1 MTSATRHRLPNRRGS
16 ETFDFHC
23 NGFHYIATVAFFD
36 DGTLAE
42 IFLCN
47 GKAGSSTDSAA
58 KDSAI
63 VASLGLQ
70 FGIPVDV
77 IRHRFSRHCK
87 FAAWLCAR
95 YPRGRRLVMRPG
107 INLER
112 GTTRQLELLA
122 LRSFEL
128 ADRVAAGEL
137 QFLDAVDVAFDSA
150 VASGLADLVG
160 YDVLQVLLA
169 ATFEK
174 VRP

>member
-77 IRHRFSRHCK
+77 IRHALLRDSR
-87 FAAWLCAR
+87 
-95 YPRGRRLVMRPG
+95 G
-107 INLER
+107 IANSPL
-112 GTTRQLELLA
+112 GYALDILA
-122 LRSFEL
+122 G
-128 ADRVAAGEL
+128 AG
-137 QFLDAVDVAFDSA
+137 S
-150 VASGLADLVG
+150 S
-160 YDVLQVLLA
+160 
-169 ATFEK
+169 
-174 VRP
+174 

>member
-63 VASLGLQ
+63 VASFRSPIWHSGRC
-70 FGIPVDV
+70 
-77 IRHRFSRHCK
+77 IRHALLRDSR
-87 FAAWLCAR
+87 
-95 YPRGRRLVMRPG
+95 G
-107 INLER
+107 IANSPL
-112 GTTRQLELLA
+112 GYALDILA
-122 LRSFEL
+122 G
-128 ADRVAAGEL
+128 AG
-137 QFLDAVDVAFDSA
+137 S
-150 VASGLADLVG
+150 S
-160 YDVLQVLLA
+160 
-169 ATFEK
+169 
-174 VRP
+174 